1 MAEESG
7 GKFAY
12 FLAGLGIGS
21 VVGILFAPRAGDETR
36 EMLTNRYD
44 EGRDYVTR
52 RSREVREQAD
62 DYVERGKKA
71 VNRTKDN
78 LQSAVDAGKQ
88 AYREASR
95 EDVSRGEGTA

>member
-21 VVGILFAPRAGDETR
+21 VVGILFAPRAGEETR
-36 EMLTNRYD
+36 DILTNRYD

-52 RSREVREQAD
+52 RGREVREQAD

-71 VNRTKDN
+71 VSRSKDN

-95 EDVSRGEGTA
+95 GGEV